1 MDTQIEIQAMGERAV
16 IASRALTSISARR
29 KNVILQAMA
38 DELDARR
45 ADIKAANQQDM
56 QNARQSGLNA
66 AMLDR
71 LELTDIRIAAMI
83 KGVRNIAGQK
93 DPVGSVISRWIR
105 PNGLEILKT
114 RVPIGVIGII
124 YEARPNVTADAAVL
138 CFKSSNAVIL
148 RGGREAAQSNAA
160 IVAALQAGGARK
172 GMPADTVQ
180 LVSTTDRAAIQHLVQ
195 LEGLVDLIIPRGGEG
210 LIRAVMQNARVPVI
224 KHYRGVCH
232 VYIDAEADPNMA
244 LAIVENAKCQRPGV
258 CNAIE
263 KLLIHETIAPN
274 ILPIIAARLAELNV
288 TLRGDEAARAIVPD
302 IMPATESDWTEE
314 YLDLILAI
322 AIVPS
327 DDAAIAHINRYG
339 SHHSDAIVSE
349 NAAARKK
356 FCVAVDSA
364 AVYANAST
372 RFTDGSEFGMG
383 AEIGISTDKIHARG
397 PMGVEEL
404 TTYKFVVKGKGQ
416 VRE

>member
-1 MDTQIEIQAMGERAV
+1 MEIQTEISAMGERAV
-16 IASRALTSISARR
+16 TASRVLASLSARR

-38 DELDARR
+38 DELDARG
-45 ADIKAANQQDM
+45 ADIKAANEEDM
-56 QNARQSGLNA
+56 QNARQSGLSE

-71 LELTDIRIAAMI
+71 LKISDSRLAAMI
-83 KGVRNIAGQK
+83 KGVRDIAGQK

-105 PNGLEILKT
+105 PNGLEILKI

-124 YEARPNVTADAAVL
+124 YESRPNVTVDSSAL

-160 IVAALQAGGARK
+160 LVAAMQAGGARK
-172 GMPADTVQ
+172 GMPADAVQ
-180 LVSTTDRAAIQHLVQ
+180 LVSTTDRAAIQALVQ
-195 LEGLVDLIIPRGGEG
+195 LEGRVDLVIPRGGEG
-210 LIRAVMQNARVPVI
+210 LIRTVMEHARVPVI

-232 VYIDAEADPNMA
+232 VYIDADADANMA

-263 KLLIHETIAPN
+263 KLLVHETIAPQ
-274 ILPIIAARLAELNV
+274 ILPVIAARLRELNV
-288 TLRGDEAARAIVPD
+288 ELRGDDAARAIVPD
-302 IMPATESDWTEE
+302 ILPATESDWTEE
-314 YLDLILAI
+314 YLDMILTI
-322 AIVPS
+322 GIVKS
-327 DDAAIAHINRYG
+327 DDAAIDHINRYG
-339 SHHSDAIVSE
+339 SHHSDAIVS
-349 NAAARKK
+349 NNTVANKK

-364 AVYANAST
+364 AVYVNAST
-372 RFTDGSEFGMG
+372 RFTDGGEFGMG

-404 TTYKFVVKGKGQ
+404 TTYKYVVRGKGQ
-416 VRE
+416 VRD